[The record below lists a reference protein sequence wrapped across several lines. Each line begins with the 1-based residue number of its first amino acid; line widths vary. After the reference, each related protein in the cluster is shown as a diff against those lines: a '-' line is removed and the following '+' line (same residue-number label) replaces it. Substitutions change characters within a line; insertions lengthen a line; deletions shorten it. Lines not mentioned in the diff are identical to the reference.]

1 MLIFKGMD
9 FKLIT
14 TILIL
19 LFPGLLS
26 AQITQQRMLDDPKD
40 GAGIYRPYFSDRGG
54 QTYSEPLKGYKPFY
68 ISHFGRHGSRY
79 FSGTHNIKPTFDCF
93 EAAKAEGL
101 LTPRGDSL

>member
-1 MLIFKGMD
+1 MLIFKGTD

-14 TILIL
+14 PILIL

-54 QTYSEPLKGYKPFY
+54 RL
-68 ISHFGRHGSRY
+68 IL
-79 FSGTHNIKPTFDCF
+79 N
-93 EAAKAEGL
+93 L
-101 LTPRGDSL
+101 

>member
-40 GAGIYRPYFSDRGG
+40 GAGIYRPYFSDRGAD
-54 QTYSEPLKGYKPFY
+54 LF
-68 ISHFGRHGSRY
+68 
-79 FSGTHNIKPTFDCF
+79 
-93 EAAKAEGL
+93 
-101 LTPRGDSL
+101 

>member
-54 QTYSEPLKGYKPFY
+54 RL
-68 ISHFGRHGSRY
+68 IL
-79 FSGTHNIKPTFDCF
+79 N
-93 EAAKAEGL
+93 L
-101 LTPRGDSL
+101 